1 MRVWLYRKDAAFR
14 ELFRPNVEVRFLEDG
29 GTFSNDKDVLFVHEG
44 DACPEGI
51 SQACC
56 RKIEFEQKKL
66 HQCLLQPLAKN
77 YDAGWLKY
85 QLRRTDPFDTVV
97 AGSSYPMFGLDM
109 QQLPSWRNLSLA
121 SQDFYYAIL
130 LLKKLYE
137 HQPYRRVVLGHYY
150 YTIFSD
156 LSRTENPGEIVRV
169 ANVYTD
175 VLGGGTELSSPAVHH
190 ASLLAPPPQGFYRSL
205 IYDMPRLHE
214 QAVDQ
219 FFDAHGKDYWN
230 SAWKRV
236 ALRGCLW
243 SDRKKAWKDITPEE
257 RDRAGRLRVQPHNKA
272 LKYVSTYWENVCL
285 LQSFGVWCQE
295 RGIQLVFLIFP
306 VSQSYDRYLDP
317 QFKKTYYEM
326 LKGFSFP
333 FEFLDLMVQTDGVT
347 DEDFNDTDH
356 LNDLGA
362 QRLTMA
368 LKAVLPERVAD
379 K

>member
-1 MRVWLYRKDAAFR
+1 
-14 ELFRPNVEVRFLEDG
+14 
-29 GTFSNDKDVLFVHEG
+29 
-44 DACPEGI
+44 
-51 SQACC
+51 
-56 RKIEFEQKKL
+56 
-66 HQCLLQPLAKN
+66 
-77 YDAGWLKY
+77 
-85 QLRRTDPFDTVV
+85 
-97 AGSSYPMFGLDM
+97 
-109 QQLPSWRNLSLA
+109 
-121 SQDFYYAIL
+121 
-130 LLKKLYE
+130 
-137 HQPYRRVVLGHYY
+137 
-150 YTIFSD
+150 
-156 LSRTENPGEIVRV
+156 
-169 ANVYTD
+169 
-175 VLGGGTELSSPAVHH
+175 
-190 ASLLAPPPQGFYRSL
+190 
-205 IYDMPRLHE
+205 MPRLHE

-230 SAWKRV
+230 DAWKRAV
-236 ALRGCLW
+236 LRGCLW

-257 RDRAGRLRVQPHNKA
+257 RDRAGELRVQPHNKA
-272 LKYVSTYWENVCL
+272 LKYASTYQENVRL

-317 QFKKTYYEM
+317 QFKETYYEM

-362 QRLTMA
+362 QRLTAA

>member
-1 MRVWLYRKDAAFR
+1 MLFCSQKSFTSIIHIVAWFLGIITIRFSATFRGRRIPAKSRV
-14 ELFRPNVEVRFLEDG
+14 
-29 GTFSNDKDVLFVHEG
+29 
-44 DACPEGI
+44 
-51 SQACC
+51 
-56 RKIEFEQKKL
+56 
-66 HQCLLQPLAKN
+66 LQM
-77 YDAGWLKY
+77 YT
-85 QLRRTDPFDTVV
+85 QM
-97 AGSSYPMFGLDM
+97 SS
-109 QQLPSWRNLSLA
+109 
-121 SQDFYYAIL
+121 
-130 LLKKLYE
+130 
-137 HQPYRRVVLGHYY
+137 
-150 YTIFSD
+150 
-156 LSRTENPGEIVRV
+156 
-169 ANVYTD
+169 
-175 VLGGGTELSSPAVHH
+175 GGGTDLSAQAVHH

-219 FFDAHGKDYWN
+219 FFDAHGKDYW
-230 SAWKRV
+230 SDVWKRA
-236 ALRGCLW
+236 ALRSCLW

-257 RDRAGRLRVQPHNKA
+257 RDRAGKLRVQPHNKGLRYA
-272 LKYVSTYWENVCL
+272 STYQENVRL

-362 QRLTMA
+362 QRLTAA